1 MDERKLRYFLA
12 VIDEGSVTRAA
23 AELHVAQ
30 PSLSQALKALE
41 AELGA
46 TLFHRVGRT
55 LQPSAAG
62 QALIAAAR
70 QVVRDIDTARATV
83 AEVSHLAGGTLDVA
97 ALATLAVDPLA
108 DLIGRFRGL
117 YPRVAV
123 SVAEPDNAAGLGS
136 LVRDGSSEIGLAH
149 LPVPNDGLVVH
160 ELGTQ
165 ELLLVLPPGS
175 EATAGPLSIA
185 ALADIPLVL
194 SPPGTSTRLL
204 LEQALS
210 EAQILPKIAVQVSS
224 REAIVPLVLAGA
236 GAALLPA
243 RIASEA
249 ERRGA
254 ITRSARPPIT
264 RRIGLVHRVGPLSP
278 AAGAFVELAT
288 ESSDQQ
294 TRSSPPILP
303 PSHAKSPGADTAQA
317 GGGH

>member
-12 VIDEGSVTRAA
+12 VIDEGGVTHAA
-23 AELHVAQ
+23 AKLHVAQ

-41 AELGA
+41 SELG
-46 TLFHRVGRT
+46 TMLFHRVGRT
-55 LQPSAAG
+55 LRPSPAG
-62 QALIAAAR
+62 LALIAAAR
-70 QVVRDIDTARATV
+70 QVVRDIDTARAIV
-83 AEVSHLAGGTLDVA
+83 AEVSNLAGGTLDLA

-136 LVRDGSSEIGLAH
+136 LVRDGSSEVGLAH
-149 LPVPNDGLVVH
+149 LPLQEDGLVVH

-175 EATAGPLSIA
+175 QTTQGPLPTA

-204 LEQALS
+204 LEGALS
-210 EAQILPKIAVQVSS
+210 EAQIVPKIAVEVSA

-243 RIASEA
+243 RLAAEA

-254 ITRSARPPIT
+254 TTRPAQPAITRL
-264 RRIGLVHRVGPLSP
+264 IGLVHRDGPLSP
-278 AAGAFVELAT
+278 AASAFTRLAT
-288 ESSDQQ
+288 E
-294 TRSSPPILP
+294 
-303 PSHAKSPGADTAQA
+303 PSLASA
-317 GGGH
+317 GPA

>member
-12 VIDEGSVTRAA
+12 VIDEGGVTRAA
-23 AELHVAQ
+23 AKLHVAQ

-41 AELGA
+41 TELGA
-46 TLFHRVGRT
+46 LLFHRVGRT
-55 LQPSAAG
+55 LRPAPAG
-62 QALIAAAR
+62 LALIAAAR

-83 AEVSHLAGGTLDVA
+83 AEVSDLAGGTLDLA

-123 SVAEPDNAAGLGS
+123 SVAEPQDALGLGS
-136 LVRDGSSEIGLAH
+136 LVHDGSSEIGIAH
-149 LPVPNDGLVVH
+149 LPLAEEGLIVH

-175 EATAGPLSIA
+175 EVSRGPLPTA
-185 ALADIPLVL
+185 ALAEIPLVL

-204 LEQALS
+204 LEGALS
-210 EAQILPKIAVQVSS
+210 DAHIDPKIAVQVSS

-243 RIASEA
+243 RIAAEA

-254 ITRSARPPIT
+254 VARSALPAITRQ
-264 RRIGLVHRVGPLSP
+264 IGLVHRDGPLSP
-278 AAGAFVELAT
+278 AARAFTRLAT
-288 ESSDQQ
+288 EPTTAS
-294 TRSSPPILP
+294 
-303 PSHAKSPGADTAQA
+303 AKLA
-317 GGGH
+317 

>member
-12 VIDEGSVTRAA
+12 VIDDGSVTRAA
-23 AELHVAQ
+23 GRLHVAQ

-41 AELGA
+41 VELGA
-46 TLFHRVGRT
+46 TLFHRVGRR
-55 LQPSAAG
+55 LRPSAAG
-62 QALIAAAR
+62 QALIPAAR

-83 AEVSHLAGGTLDVA
+83 AEVSNLAAGTLDVA

-108 DLIGRFRGL
+108 DLIGHFRSL

-123 SVAEPDNAAGLGS
+123 NVAEPDNAAGLGS

-149 LPVPNDGLVVH
+149 LPVPEEGLVVY

-175 EATAGPLSIA
+175 ETSGGPLPA
-185 ALADIPLVL
+185 ASLGDIPLVL

-204 LEQALS
+204 LEQALAQ
-210 EAQILPKIAVQVSS
+210 AQIVPKIAVQVSS

-243 RIASEA
+243 QIAGEA
-249 ERRGA
+249 ARRGA
-254 ITRSARPPIT
+254 ITRSAQPPIT
-264 RRIGLVHRVGPLSP
+264 RKIGLVHRVGPLSP
-278 AAGAFVELAT
+278 AAGAFVEIAT
-288 ESSDQQ
+288 GSTPTSARF
-294 TRSSPPILP
+294 T
-303 PSHAKSPGADTAQA
+303 
-317 GGGH
+317 